1 MSYNYTNTSSSDWGG
16 TIIAGVIILII
27 IGFFVAVS
35 ANGSSSSS
43 GSSSR
48 LDYDPTDYYDSAY
61 DYTESDY
68 DYYIPEPDYDDYY
81 DDYIEESN
89 IETWNCIDATSYDK
103 NPYNDNYC
111 VSSYGREMYT
121 TDSYAESLD
130 PYYTAGTSG
139 HPYYNS
145 F

>member
-1 MSYNYTNTSSSDWGG
+1 MGNSFSSGYTDSGG
-16 TIIAGVIILII
+16 GGIVSIIVIAII
-27 IGFFVAVS
+27 VGFVALLAS
-35 ANGSSSSS
+35 GSGSSSSSSS
-43 GSSSR
+43 GSFDGSPYYFD
-48 LDYDPTDYYDSAY
+48 DYDYNYDYYDVPDEY
-61 DYTESDY
+61 DNHDY
-68 DYYIPEPDYDDYY
+68 EPDV
-81 DDYIEESN
+81 
-89 IETWNCIDATSYDK
+89 ETWDCFDATSYDK

-130 PYYTAGTSG
+130 QYYTAGSAG

>member
-1 MSYNYTNTSSSDWGG
+1 MYNNKNAYNSSWGGVIGIGIIIVAIIGVCMAVSSDSG
-16 TIIAGVIILII
+16 
-27 IGFFVAVS
+27 S
-35 ANGSSSSS
+35 GSSM

-61 DYTESDY
+61 DYNEPDYDY
-68 DYYIPEPDYDDYY
+68 DYYYDEPEPEDDYAY
-81 DDYIEESN
+81 AEPDV
-89 IETWNCIDATSYDK
+89 ETWDCVDTISYDK

-111 VSSYGREMYT
+111 VSSYGREMYA

-130 PYYTAGTSG
+130 PYYAAGTAG